1 MSFISEKG
9 ATGVLPLFQTSNDTS
24 LQSLVGS
31 RYDTSDG
38 REVVLVQNGGTA
50 IVPGKLYQSPVAIGA
65 NHQNLVVTAY
75 TAPTN
80 TSGASVTVT
89 LGGTAVTANQ
99 YATGYAVVVTGTGA
113 GQYLKIASHL
123 AQSSTTGSVV
133 INLEDTPVTALDT
146 TSTISLVLNQYGSPN
161 GAAVSTGGVVL
172 ASHSS
177 LVQPVGVS
185 FYAIA
190 ASSSTVPT
198 YGFLQTKGI
207 AACLIHGTPA
217 IGLDVGA
224 SASVDGAVDAYA
236 VATGSRVGTAIIT
249 GVDTHY
255 MPIQVEL

>member
-9 ATGVLPLFQTSNDTS
+9 ATGVLPLFNTSNDIS
-24 LQSLVGS
+24 LATLVGS

-50 IVPGKLYQSPVAIGA
+50 IVPGKLYQAPVAVGA
-65 NHQNLVVTAY
+65 NHQNLVVAAY
-75 TAPTN
+75 TAPTAN
-80 TSGASVTVT
+80 LPASVTVT
-89 LGGTAVTANQ
+89 LGGTLVTANQ
-99 YATGYAVVVTGTGA
+99 YATGYMVVVTNTGA
-113 GQYLKIASHL
+113 GQILKIASHP
-123 AQSSTTGSVV
+123 AQATATGNVV
-133 INLEDTPVTALDT
+133 VTLEDTPVTALDT
-146 TSTISLVLNQYGSPN
+146 TSTVSLVLNPYGSSN
-161 GAAVSTGGVVL
+161 GTSVSTNGVVL

-190 ASSSTVPT
+190 ASTSTVPT
-198 YGFLQTKGI
+198 YGLLQTKGI
-207 AACLIHGTPA
+207 AAVLIHGTPA